1 MSEAGRYSRREA
13 PEAMGPEFH
22 PARIA
27 LSFSLV
33 GPVAAYFIG

>member
-1 MSEAGRYSRREA
+1 
-13 PEAMGPEFH
+13 MGPEFH

-33 GPVAAYFIG
+33 GPVVAYFIDLSRSKF